1 MPSPQPKGA
10 KFAEGRVGEILR
22 YGLVGLA
29 NTGLGLTVILAVK
42 FLLHAPPILANACGY
57 GVGIVASFLLNRG
70 FVFRSQAKVGAAGLR
85 YGLSVAFAYGI
96 NLFVLILAEKGLPQ
110 TPLFQACD
118 QLFAMGAYTISLYL
132 LSRSFFFKG
141 VT

>member
-1 MPSPQPKGA
+1 MPLPHPKGA
-10 KFAEGRVGEILR
+10 KVAEGRVGEILR

-29 NTGLGLTVILAVK
+29 NTALGLTVILAVK
-42 FLLHAPPILANACGY
+42 FLLHAPPIFANACGY
-57 GVGIVASFLLNRG
+57 GVGIVVSFLLNRG

-85 YGLSVAFAYGI
+85 YGVSVALAYGI
-96 NLFVLILAEKGLPQ
+96 NVLVLILAEKGLPS

-118 QLFAMGAYTISLYL
+118 QLFAMGSYTISLYV
-132 LSRSFFFKG
+132 LSRSFVFTG